1 MQVFELEQWEIFYRF
16 FGTVIYTICNVTVG
30 ALIGV
35 QVEGEVS
42 AIGMAKTYGG
52 VLYVFS
58 GHLFPLTHT
67 PYPFGWLPGVLPATH
82 LPLHRPRFLSTRG
95 RMARSGTTPRF

>member
-1 MQVFELEQWEIFYRF
+1 M
-16 FGTVIYTICNVTVG
+16 IYTICNVTVG

-52 VLYVFS
+52 VLTYVFS
-58 GHLFPLTHT
+58 GHLFP
-67 PYPFGWLPGVLPATH
+67 
-82 LPLHRPRFLSTRG
+82 
-95 RMARSGTTPRF
+95 